1 METKLSRPRSRAN
14 VVARPRLL
22 RALDA
27 LDDTELTLVSA
38 PVGGGKSVLVGS
50 WCDARP
56 DKAVAWISLD
66 AADDDATRLWTYVA
80 AGIDR
85 IRPGLGRPALRRL
98 GRAGASVTPAVEEF
112 LNAISAYGEH
122 VTVVLD
128 DLHVIHDEAALR
140 SLEYA
145 VEHLPSNARIVAL
158 TRSDP
163 PIRLGRLRARRSL
176 GELRARD
183 LAFTLDEARELLVV
197 QEGIDLD
204 ERDLALLLERSEGW
218 PAGLYLAALWLR
230 GHPDPR
236 AGVRDFTGDHR
247 HVADYLSG
255 EVVDALDDETRD
267 FVLRTSVLG
276 RLSGPLC
283 DAMLQTT
290 GSDALLARL
299 ARSNLF
305 LVALDGR
312 GEWYRY
318 HHLFGE
324 LLRVELMRTKPD
336 EVPGLHR
343 RAAAW
348 CRAEG
353 FLEGALEHAGAVG
366 DDETLAEI
374 LSEHHAQ
381 MIRTGREATLLRWVE
396 RLSTDALLDRPQLAA
411 AAAIASSLQHRPT
424 VEREQFLELAERSA
438 RERPERW
445 SPYAESV
452 VNFVRGAWIGG
463 DLGVAI
469 GHGRHAAAFGR
480 RGADEIAV
488 AALASLGLALYLR
501 GDLDAARDASEEA
514 VSRPESRE
522 RPHGLLYAL
531 STISLLEL
539 HDGRSHSAEAHARR
553 ALEVAGEAGLANAW
567 STGLAHTAL
576 ASVLLAKG
584 SHGPAAREAVKG
596 EELRRTPDPEIEHT
610 HAQLVLAEVQLAR
623 GRRAQATADLALVE
637 ESLETFVDAGTLSER
652 AERLARGL
660 DAAPANGDQPGET
673 PSPAELTVL
682 RLLASDLT
690 QREIGRELFLSL
702 NTVKTHTRSLYRKLG
717 ASSREDAIGRAAAL
731 GLLDQSA
738 PRLS

>member
-22 RALDA
+22 RALDELA
-27 LDDTELTLVSA
+27 DTELTLVSA
-38 PVGGGKSVLVGS
+38 PVGGGKSLLVAA

-56 DKAVAWISLD
+56 DAAVAWISLD
-66 AADDDATRLWTYVA
+66 AADDDPTRLWTYLA
-80 AGIDR
+80 TAIDR
-85 IRPGLGRPALRRL
+85 IRPGLGQPALRRL
-98 GRAGASVTPAVEEF
+98 GRSGASVRPAVDEL

-122 VTVVLD
+122 VTLVLD
-128 DLHVIHDEAALR
+128 DLHVLHDEATLR
-140 SLEYA
+140 SFEHA

-163 PIRLGRLRARRSL
+163 PIRLARLRARRSL
-176 GELRARD
+176 GELRARE
-183 LAFTLDEARELLVV
+183 LAFTLEEARELLVV

-204 ERDLALLLERSEGW
+204 ERDLTLLLERSEGW

-236 AGVRDFTGDHR
+236 AGVQAFTGDHR

-267 FVLRTSVLG
+267 FALRTSVLG

-283 DAMLQTT
+283 DATLETT

-324 LLRVELMRTKPD
+324 LLRVELMRTNPA

-343 RAAAW
+343 RASAW

-353 FLEGALEHAGAVG
+353 LLEGALEHAGAVG
-366 DDETLAEI
+366 DDETLVEI
-374 LSEHHAQ
+374 LLEHHPQ
-381 MIRTGREATLLRWVE
+381 MIRTGREATLLRWVGH
-396 RLSTDALLDRPQLAA
+396 LSTDAVLDRPQLAA
-411 AAAIASSLQHRPT
+411 AAAIASSLQHRPV
-424 VEREQFLELAERSA
+424 VERERLLELADRSA

-445 SPYAESV
+445 SPYAESLV
-452 VNFVRGAWIGG
+452 SFVRGAWMGG

-469 GHGRHAAAFGR
+469 DHGWRAAEFGR
-480 RGADEIAV
+480 RGAEEIAV
-488 AALASLGLALYLR
+488 PALASLGLALYLR
-501 GDLDAARDASEEA
+501 GDLDAAREASEEA

-531 STISLLEL
+531 STLSLLEL
-539 HDGRSHSAEAHARR
+539 HDGRWRSAEAHARR
-553 ALEVAGEAGLANAW
+553 ALDVAADAGLASAW
-567 STGLAHTAL
+567 SAGLAHTAL
-576 ASVLLAKG
+576 ASVLVETRSLA
-584 SHGPAAREAVKG
+584 AAERAAAKG
-596 EELRRTPDPEIEHT
+596 EELRRAADPEIEHT
-610 HAQLVLAEVQLAR
+610 HAQLVLAEARLAR
-623 GRRAQATADLALVE
+623 GRRAQATVDLALVR
-637 ESLETFVDAGTLSER
+637 ESLETFVDAGTLGER
-652 AERLARGL
+652 AERLARAL
-660 DAAPANGDQPGET
+660 AAAPVNGAQPGEP

-682 RLLASDLT
+682 GLLGSDLT
-690 QREIGRELFLSL
+690 QREIGKELFSRS
-702 NTVKTHTRSLYRKLG
+702 TR
-717 ASSREDAIGRAAAL
+717 
-731 GLLDQSA
+731 
-738 PRLS
+738 